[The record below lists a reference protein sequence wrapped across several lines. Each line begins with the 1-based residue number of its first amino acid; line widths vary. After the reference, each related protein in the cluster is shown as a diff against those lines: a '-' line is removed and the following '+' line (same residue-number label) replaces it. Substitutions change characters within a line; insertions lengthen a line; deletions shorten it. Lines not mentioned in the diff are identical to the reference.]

1 MSPEEITE
9 QTRYWL
15 ETVVIDLNLCPFAR
29 KVHEQKRIRYSI
41 CFELN
46 TAYCL
51 DLLLD
56 EFKRLDKNPDI
67 ATTLLIYAE
76 AFSEFDD
83 YLELLGLAEDLL
95 LDNGYEGIYQLASFH
110 PDYRFDSCD
119 DSDPANFTNRSPYPM
134 LHLLRES
141 DLEMAIAQHPDASLI
156 PENNIALTRKL
167 GLEQM
172 QKRLAACYTKNNNA

>member
-1 MSPEEITE
+1 VSPEAITE
-9 QTRYWL
+9 QTRHWL
-15 ETVVIDLNLCPFAR
+15 ETVVIGLNLCPFAR
-29 KVHEQKRIRYSI
+29 KVHEQKRIRYSV

-51 DLLLD
+51 DLLL
-56 EFKRLDKNPDI
+56 EELKQLDQNPAI

-83 YLELLGLAEDLL
+83 YLDLLGLAEDLL
-95 LDNGYEGIYQLASFH
+95 IDNGYEGIYQLASFH

-141 DLEMAIAQHPDASLI
+141 DLELAIAQHPDATLI
-156 PENNIALTRKL
+156 PESNIALTRNL
-167 GLEQM
+167 GLEYM
-172 QKRLAACYTKNNNA
+172 QKHLAACYTKNTNA